1 MAYNVQQIRNQ
12 LEFTDENEII
22 HMCFRYKDD
31 YEDSIESELMTDM
44 RWSKLADYE
53 DVIENQVDDVIGV
66 LMYAQDK
73 RFNYDF
79 R

>member
-22 HMCFRYKDD
+22 HMCFSYKDD

-53 DVIENQVDDVIGV
+53 DVIENHLITTLDELKANNID
-66 LMYAQDK
+66 
-73 RFNYDF
+73 
-79 R
+79 